1 LWVDLHVTE
10 IGTIDMFDIGGGELL
25 FVLLIVVLLFGPK
38 KLPELMQGLGRGM
51 REFKKAQREFT
62 DHING
67 AFEEEQRKSYRQTEN
82 NRVRREPD
90 TIPRSLEPQ
99 APGEYEAGVREA
111 ENAGAA
117 DAALMAPAQ
126 DTPVQDAPQGTM
138 PRNAAPQNGTE
149 NGTIPT
155 MPHDGSTENNDTNN
169 GKA

>member
-1 LWVDLHVTE
+1 VELHVTE
-10 IGTIDMFDIGGGELL
+10 IRGTIDMFDIGGGELL

-67 AFEEEQRKSYRQTEN
+67 AFEEEQRKSYRQSES

-90 TIPRSLEPQ
+90 TIPRSTEPQ
-99 APGEYEAGVREA
+99 LPGEYEAEMREA

-117 DAALMAPAQ
+117 DAVLMAPSQ
-126 DTPVQDAPQGTM
+126 DVPQGTM
-138 PRNAAPQNGTE
+138 PRTAPPQNGDE
-149 NGTIPT
+149 NGIIPPAT
-155 MPHDGSTENNDTNN
+155 PHNGSTENNDTNN
-169 GKA
+169 GNA

>member
-1 LWVDLHVTE
+1 
-10 IGTIDMFDIGGGELL
+10 MFDIGGGELL

-67 AFEEEQRKSYRQTEN
+67 AFEEEQRKSYRQSEG

-90 TIPRSLEPQ
+90 TIPRSSELP
-99 APGEYEAGVREA
+99 PSGEYEAGMREA

-117 DAALMAPAQ
+117 DAALMAPTQDVPAQ
-126 DTPVQDAPQGTM
+126 DVSAQEAPQGTM
-138 PRNAAPQNGTE
+138 PRNAAPQNGDG
-149 NGTIPT
+149 NGVIPAT
-155 MPHDGSTENNDTNN
+155 PRDGSTENNDSNN
-169 GKA
+169 EKA